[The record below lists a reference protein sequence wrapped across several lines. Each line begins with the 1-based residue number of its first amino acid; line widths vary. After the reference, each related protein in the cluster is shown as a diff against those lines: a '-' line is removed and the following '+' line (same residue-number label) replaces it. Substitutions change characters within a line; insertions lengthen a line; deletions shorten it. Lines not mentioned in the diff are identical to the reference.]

1 MKQKKGPKLKLVTSE
16 TASETTLSPPRK
28 LGVHGRALWNSI
40 LAEYAIDD
48 VAGREMLALGCAAL
62 DTAEACAA
70 QVAAD
75 GVVIRT
81 KGGGIREHPS
91 IRGEL
96 ANRSFVVRTLGR
108 LGLDAEPIKAIG
120 RPPMRVGWGG

>member
-1 MKQKKGPKLKLVTSE
+1 MTDKKVPKLKLVTPE
-16 TASETTLSPPRK
+16 MASEATLTPPSK
-28 LGVHGRALWNSI
+28 LAGHGLALWNSI
-40 LAEYAIDD
+40 LAEYMIDD
-48 VAGREMLALGCAAL
+48 VAGREMLALACAAL

-96 ANRSFVVRTLGR
+96 ANRSFVVRTLSK
-108 LGLDAEPIKAIG
+108 LGLDVEPLKAMG
-120 RPPMRVGWGG
+120 RPPMKIGGY

>member
-1 MKQKKGPKLKLVTSE
+1 MKNKKPPNLKLITSE
-16 TASETTLSPPRK
+16 NASETTLTPPRN
-28 LGVHGRALWNSI
+28 LGEHGLALWRSI

-48 VAGREMLALGCAAL
+48 VAGREMLALACAAL

-75 GVVIRT
+75 GVVVRS

-96 ANRSFVVRTLGR
+96 ANRSFVVRTLSR
-108 LGLDAEPIKAIG
+108 LGLDVEPLKAIG
-120 RPPMRVGWGG
+120 RPSLKSWPEI

>member
-1 MKQKKGPKLKLVTSE
+1 M
-16 TASETTLSPPRK
+16 
-28 LGVHGRALWNSI
+28 
-40 LAEYAIDD
+40 IDD
-48 VAGREMLALGCAAL
+48 VAGREMLALACAAL

-96 ANRSFVVRTLGR
+96 ANRSFVVRTLSK
-108 LGLDAEPIKAIG
+108 LGLDVEPLKAMG
-120 RPPMRVGWGG
+120 RPPMKIGGY

>member
-1 MKQKKGPKLKLVTSE
+1 MTDKKVPKLKLVTPE
-16 TASETTLSPPRK
+16 MASEATLTPPRK
-28 LGVHGRALWNSI
+28 LAGHGLALWNSI
-40 LAEYAIDD
+40 LAEYMIDD
-48 VAGREMLALGCAAL
+48 VAGREMLALACAAL

-96 ANRSFVVRTLGR
+96 ANRSFVVRTLSK
-108 LGLDAEPIKAIG
+108 LGLDVEPLKAMG
-120 RPPMRVGWGG
+120 RPPMKIGGY